1 MREIRL
7 LRTASEK
14 SLLDREDLEATIPL
28 FRRDLLRCRTYL
40 ASFDGGAVVGLV
52 GFAESS
58 RRVPGAFGIAFIST
72 HVRHRRQG
80 VARELVD
87 ALFALALS
95 QGKALATTQYGPLGR
110 RWLRPVLRAASKRYP
125 GVRLLES

>member
-14 SLLDREDLEATIPL
+14 SLLDREDFEATIPL
-28 FRRDLLRCRTYL
+28 FKRDLLRCRTYL
-40 ASFDGGAVVGLV
+40 ASLDGANVVGLV

-58 RRVPGAFGIAFIST
+58 RRVPGAFGVGFIST
-72 HVRHRRQG
+72 HVDHRRQG

-87 ALFALALS
+87 ALFELALS
-95 QGKALATTQYGPLGR
+95 QGKAIATTQYGPLGR
-110 RWLRPVLRAASKRYP
+110 RWLRPVLKAASRRYP
-125 GVRLLES
+125 GVRLLEP